1 MSTFLLRDRRESL
14 GLSLLDL
21 AREAG
26 CSAEVVMHAEFGM
39 DLPRDM
45 KLRDRLAR
53 AYRMSRV
60 HFDRTMVQAARI
72 FRERTRCPELP

>member
-26 CSAEVVMHAEFGM
+26 CSAEIVMHAEFGM
-39 DLPRDM
+39 ELPRDM
-45 KLRDRLAR
+45 NLRDRLAR

-72 FRERTRCPELP
+72 FRERTRCPELS